1 MSKKLIAIIA
11 AVVFTAGGL
20 LILSG
25 GRSSGEAAGE
35 AASPAAGQPGVPSA
49 SAAPANDPNSEQ
61 SYLADFKAGYA
72 DGFATGAVGYAYPDQ
87 PTLTGRTGGYLA
99 GLEQGYADGQNNQA
113 LLQDRLCNVAAARPA
128 EPGSSGSSYAPGRSN
143 GTSRVLG
150 SRDYNNERVDNG
162 LGSGTRK
169 AILIAGGAAAGA
181 GLGAAIGGRKG
192 AAIGAL
198 AGGGTGTA
206 LALTNKP
213 KRAFNRRVS
222 GKSLA
227 LRTGI
232 GAGAGAVVG
241 ALVGG
246 KRGAGAGAALG
257 GGGGALWSLLDGQK
271 TSRQR

>member
-1 MSKKLIAIIA
+1 MMSRKLIAIIA
-11 AVVFTAGGL
+11 AVVVISAGF
-20 LILSG
+20 LIMSG
-25 GRSSGEAAGE
+25 GRSSGEAASS
-35 AASPAAGQPGVPSA
+35 AVQVPAPST
-49 SAAPANDPNSEQ
+49 SAAPTNNDPNSEQ
-61 SYLADFKAGYA
+61 AYLADFKAGYA
-72 DGFATGAVGYAYPDQ
+72 DGFATGAVGYNYPDQ
-87 PTLTGRTGGYLA
+87 GTLAGRTGGYLA
-99 GLEQGYADGQNNQA
+99 GLEQGYTDGQNNQG
-113 LLQDRLCNVAAARPA
+113 LLQDRLCGVGSARRAPS
-128 EPGSSGSSYAPGRSN
+128 ESGAGYAPSSSR

-150 SRDYNNERVDNG
+150 SRAYNTERVDNG

-206 LALTNKP
+206 LALTNNP

-227 LRTGI
+227 LRTAI
-232 GAGAGAVVG
+232 GAGAGAAVG

-257 GGGGALWSLLDGQK
+257 GGGGALWSLLDGQR
-271 TSRQR
+271 TRP

>member
-1 MSKKLIAIIA
+1 MSRKLIAIIA
-11 AVVFTAGGL
+11 AVVVTAAGL

-25 GRSSGEAAGE
+25 GRSSGEAAGIST
-35 AASPAAGQPGVPSA
+35 AVQSPAPSV
-49 SAAPANDPNSEQ
+49 STAPTTDPNSEQ

-72 DGFATGAVGYAYPDQ
+72 DGFATGAVGYNYPDQ
-87 PTLTGRTGGYLA
+87 GTLAGRTGGYLA
-99 GLEQGYADGQNNQA
+99 GLEQGYADGQNNQG
-113 LLQDRLCNVAAARPA
+113 LLQDRLCGVGAARTAPST
-128 EPGSSGSSYAPGRSN
+128 SSGAGYSAAPSR

-150 SRDYNNERVDNG
+150 SRAYNTERVDNG

-181 GLGAAIGGRKG
+181 GLGAAIGGKKG

-206 LALTNKP
+206 LALTNNP

-227 LRTGI
+227 LRTAI
-232 GAGAGAVVG
+232 GAGAGAAVG

-257 GGGGALWSLLDGQK
+257 GGGGALWSLLDGQR
-271 TSRQR
+271 TTRQR